1 MATRSTI
8 AVEHQDGSV
17 TQVYC
22 HWDGYL
28 EHNGKL
34 LQKHYNNA
42 ELAKKLVSLG
52 SISFLNERIEPV
64 GQHSFEKPEE
74 GTTIFYARD
83 RNEELR
89 VNSFQ
94 SIDELVRKGQQ
105 EEYNY
110 LYSVATGTW
119 YVSTDNEPFEPLE
132 KALEENAR

>member
-8 AVEHQDGSV
+8 AVEHQDGTV

-28 EHNGKL
+28 DHNGKL

-52 SISFLNERIEPV
+52 SISLLNERIDPV
-64 GQHSFEKPEE
+64 GQHSFEKPEK

-83 RNEELR
+83 RNEKLR

-132 KALEENAR
+132 KALEENAQ